1 MYCQHEPF
9 VVPEEEICGC
19 VNCTARISI
28 KDVRKS
34 QGLPMCVH
42 NKPSNCEILCLL
54 RWLLNQCVP
63 LTSIHLKKRILGNT
77 TYFLIWN
84 MKWTLFKQW
93 KPAFFAIRGRKSRL
107 SVLLKSCYIVSSIK
121 MFLHTTE
128 PLTPVSSR
136 DHPHILCA
144 CQSTLSNSSS
154 ATRIHGQLLLLK
166 HAQIHC
172 LRLHRQPDLC
182 TSIIIMHSRNSNSL
196 PYFRAEEHWTNFPL
210 LYAAQ
215 TRHGNLF
222 WLCLFIGNALVN
234 LKNMKENVFVL
245 PAVPLSIFSSI
256 ECKNKMKFELLG
268 AYIQI
273 PCKPISTMFLS

>member
-1 MYCQHEPF
+1 
-9 VVPEEEICGC
+9 
-19 VNCTARISI
+19 
-28 KDVRKS
+28 
-34 QGLPMCVH
+34 
-42 NKPSNCEILCLL
+42 
-54 RWLLNQCVP
+54 
-63 LTSIHLKKRILGNT
+63 
-77 TYFLIWN
+77 
-84 MKWTLFKQW
+84 
-93 KPAFFAIRGRKSRL
+93 
-107 SVLLKSCYIVSSIK
+107 

-136 DHPHILCA
+136 DYPHILCA
-144 CQSTLSNSSS
+144 CRSTLSNSSS

-172 LRLHRQPDLC
+172 LRLRLHRQPDLC

-256 ECKNKMKFELLG
+256 KCKNKMKFELLG
-268 AYIQI
+268 AFIQI
-273 PCKPISTMFLS
+273 PNPSPLCFCHNLCAISHLFCDIFHSSKERLQAVPPCQHHIHVLNCIRDSVDLWAIYINLQLVPRRLVWPLPGCTL